1 MITETYDINSSVRS
15 TKYVN
20 VCWNEC
26 FKKYDFKLLL
36 YRRFTDDIFFSYSL
50 ISSNYLVVRNSKS
63 NSYYLIVAQIFRHS
77 LDGGIVLSDIKNVKV
92 EKFEIYFVEK

>member
-36 YRRFTDDIFFSYSL
+36 YLRFIFFLSL

>member
-1 MITETYDINSSVRS
+1 MTSIHQFDLQNMLTYVGMNALRNMILNSCCICV
-15 TKYVN
+15 
-20 VCWNEC
+20 
-26 FKKYDFKLLL
+26 L
-36 YRRFTDDIFFSYSL
+36 FFSYSL